1 MEQAVP
7 SPIATAGVH
16 PLGGKE
22 SRGQAQPRRIPILD
36 GWRAISILLVLGSHL
51 LPLGP
56 HVLQLNWVAGAAGM
70 ALFFTLSG
78 FLIVQF
84 LAAGAPLG
92 LFVVKR
98 LARIVPL
105 AWSAMAVLMVWHHYA
120 PDVVVRNL
128 LFVANLPPA
137 SFLVGGN
144 HLWSLCVEMQFYLGV
159 AAICAVFGRRGLYL
173 VPVLALAVTIARI
186 VDAQPISVVT
196 WHRVDEILAGGTIA
210 LIYSGWLGAT
220 SPKLLARLPLLPLAL
235 MFVAASHPQAG
246 PLQYLR
252 PYFAAALVGASLTN
266 APVRFAK
273 VLSSRPMAYIA
284 EISYALYVVHG
295 VLSAT
300 WLGTG
305 GKAIKYLK
313 RPLLFAATFA
323 IAHVSTRYFEQP
335 INRAV
340 RSFGKRTVAV
350 PARDVA

>member
-1 MEQAVP
+1 MEQAVR
-7 SPIATAGVH
+7 SPIEATASQ
-16 PLGGKE
+16 PTDEQKR
-22 SRGQAQPRRIPILD
+22 SRDAQPRRLPILD

-56 HVLQLNWVAGAAGM
+56 HILQLNWVAGAAGM

-92 LFVVKR
+92 LFILKR

-105 AWSAMAVLMVWHHYA
+105 AWSAMAVLMIWHHYA
-120 PDVVVRNL
+120 PEVVVKNL

-159 AAICAVFGRRGLYL
+159 AAICALLGRRGLYL

-210 LIYSGWLGAT
+210 LIYSGWLGTT
-220 SPKLLARLPLLPLAL
+220 SARLLTKLPLLPLAL
-235 MFVAASHPQAG
+235 LFVAASHPAAG

-266 APVRFAK
+266 APARVAS

-305 GKAIKYLK
+305 TKTIKYLK
-313 RPLLFAATFA
+313 RPLLLAVTFA

-340 RSFGKRTVAV
+340 RSFGKRTEPV
-350 PARDVA
+350 PARDAA